1 MSAQVADERR
11 TSSVAVLLTKASQGL
26 LHPGTVGRTVRVV
39 LVQPMASLTDFAL
52 GLVSLYLVRRLPR
65 GGELSRHWR
74 AAFAW
79 AAGTALAGAV
89 YHGVLVGVPRVSDLS
104 WAVM

>member
-1 MSAQVADERR
+1 VP
-11 TSSVAVLLTKASQGL
+11 SVALLLKKASQRAL

-52 GLVSLYLVRRLPR
+52 GLVCLYLVRRLPR

-89 YHGVLVGVPRVSDLS
+89 YHGVLVGSPG
-104 WAVM
+104 